1 MEGKGKGCL
10 IKEKKKKRSRS
21 RMSDKLLQFWLKG
34 FRCMFDVAVRGSK
47 AIFTRAWPYCG
58 VKLLKT
64 LLARSRFVLTTLWS
78 SSNFLLLEI
87 CFTEADMRFMSF
99 LETPITPSYSF
110 SKYQS
115 CAHIIRSSAHFFS
128 YPSWHQFA
136 MGTIADP
143 TSSLLDFYA
152 TE

>member
-10 IKEKKKKRSRS
+10 IKEKKKKRSMS

-47 AIFTRAWPYCG
+47 AIFTGAWPYCG

-87 CFTEADMRFMSF
+87 CFTEADMRFY
-99 LETPITPSYSF
+99 EF
-110 SKYQS
+110 S
-115 CAHIIRSSAHFFS
+115 
-128 YPSWHQFA
+128 
-136 MGTIADP
+136 
-143 TSSLLDFYA
+143 
-152 TE
+152 